1 LSFLLMHFHLHITS
15 WNNKTNLFFFGLFFW
30 ARICFPQS
38 TSPILAIPPPL
49 KWNGCPFTLIV
60 VQHILLSLSS
70 QILCMFRFYILS
82 ELCWS
87 DINVLYKPRDTNS
100 TYTPGTCSQW
110 STIGDNKITIDE
122 RINLECT
129 LLNSLI
135 KKGVHVSNGINP
147 RTSFKLYQVCKP
159 KAPIW
164 PANSQSNQLEHIRTH

>member
-1 LSFLLMHFHLHITS
+1 MHFHLHITS

-49 KWNGCPFTLIV
+49 KWLPLYTDCGSTYSTEFVFSNIFYVLVLHTIRIV
-60 VQHILLSLSS
+60 LKWYQ
-70 QILCMFRFYILS
+70 
-82 ELCWS
+82 
-87 DINVLYKPRDTNS
+87 YKPRDTNS